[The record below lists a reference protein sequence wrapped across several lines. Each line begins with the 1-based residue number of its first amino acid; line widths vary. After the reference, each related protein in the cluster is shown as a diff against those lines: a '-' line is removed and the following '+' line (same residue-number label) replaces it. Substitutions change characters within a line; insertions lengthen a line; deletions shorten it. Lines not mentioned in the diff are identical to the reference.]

1 MMRILACAVAVAA
14 LVMAQSPV
22 ESAKAE
28 PNLEKRSEKALQ
40 AAQKVLDELRRNGD
54 LGDRAAVK
62 SALGEIRAGVELCVD
77 SLEASGKDARRSPKY
92 FKKAVLKD
100 VGGLAKGIQPEGGVM
115 LVNSDGVPILTK
127 ANYHDFVGQF
137 FSPTP
142 HKLGKISAIQYSGVI
157 TQKAAQV

>member
-1 MMRILACAVAVAA
+1 MKKCNMLRG
-14 LVMAQSPV
+14 
-22 ESAKAE
+22 
-28 PNLEKRSEKALQ
+28 
-40 AAQKVLDELRRNGD
+40 DEIYFCN
-54 LGDRAAVK
+54 
-62 SALGEIRAGVELCVD
+62 
-77 SLEASGKDARRSPKY
+77 PKY